1 MVDLYQASSLKGSTN
16 TVISSPLK
24 PHTNAHT
31 VCGRPTLSV
40 FWKGRSTDLTRN
52 QFTSDHFWANLS
64 RTLRTMLYQMPGVN
78 NGQMEN
84 SHKEYAMLSFLFYVR
99 AVKQSTKDNWSIMS
113 KFWRSQLDMPEK
125 KPKFMQICVL
135 FQITNVSSRKG
146 IFLMSSFVN
155 ILVVKAPS
163 RVVKFASMK

>member
-1 MVDLYQASSLKGSTN
+1 MVDLFQASSLKGSTN

-113 KFWRSQLDMPEK
+113 NIHTISLQLGKQFVQHGNCSIKFNAYRNTYTIHVFYL
-125 KPKFMQICVL
+125 
-135 FQITNVSSRKG
+135 
-146 IFLMSSFVN
+146 
-155 ILVVKAPS
+155 
-163 RVVKFASMK
+163 